1 MYLFF
6 VVVWDFDIEC
16 KTVPTPSLT
25 AIIPI
30 VLGTVT
36 YLNYF
41 EFIFGCEVRY

>member
-1 MYLFF
+1 MQDTITKLN
-6 VVVWDFDIEC
+6 I
-16 KTVPTPSLT
+16 TVPTPSLT